1 MAQSFSQIFVHA
13 VFSTKKRYPFIKAE
27 IESELFAY
35 MGDSIKRLKGI
46 PILINGIANHV
57 HVFSTL
63 PKLITV
69 PKLIEELK
77 RNSSRWIKSK
87 GVSYQRF
94 AWQNGYGAFSVSPS
108 KKETVINYIANQKV
122 HHKKMTFEEEYLKFL
137 EEYGIDYDE
146 RYLWD

>member
-94 AWQNGYGAFSVSPS
+94 AWQNGYGAFSVSES
-108 KKETVINYIANQKV
+108 QLRIVLQYIQRQKE
-122 HHKKMTFEEEYLKFL
+122 HHKKRSFQEEFIEILEKHNIEYDPK
-137 EEYGIDYDE
+137 YI
-146 RYLWD
+146 WD